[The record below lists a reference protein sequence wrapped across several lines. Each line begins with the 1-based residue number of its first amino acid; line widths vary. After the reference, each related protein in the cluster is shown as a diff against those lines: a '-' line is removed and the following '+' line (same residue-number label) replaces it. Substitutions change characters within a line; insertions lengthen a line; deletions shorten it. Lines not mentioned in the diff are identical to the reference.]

1 MPKFI
6 IERDLPGA
14 GSLSAAELQEIAA
27 KSCEALQGDA
37 GDGYHWVQSYV
48 ADDKVYCVH
57 IAPSEEAVR
66 RHARAGG
73 FPADRISTVRATIDP
88 ATAEGVPVRG

>member
-14 GSLSAAELQEIAA
+14 GSLSEAELQEISAR
-27 KSCEALQGDA
+27 SCAALQGDP

-48 ADDKVYCVH
+48 GDDKVYCVH
-57 IAPSEEAVR
+57 IAPNEEAVR
-66 RHARAGG
+66 RHAREGG
-73 FPADRISTVRATIDP
+73 FPADRISEVRATIDP
-88 ATAEGVPVRG
+88 ATAEGAPAQA